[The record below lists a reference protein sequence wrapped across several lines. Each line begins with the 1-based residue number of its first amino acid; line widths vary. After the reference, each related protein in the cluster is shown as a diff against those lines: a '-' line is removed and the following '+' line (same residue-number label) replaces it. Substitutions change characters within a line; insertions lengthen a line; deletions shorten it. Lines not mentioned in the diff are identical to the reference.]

1 MTFSWKALRALSV
14 ATLTAALLGTCSL
27 ASAEVLEM
35 GDFGEDIT
43 SIQTRLVALGFKL
56 DADGEFGPAT
66 QQAIKRFQMIKGLEA
81 DGKVGPATYKLLM
94 GQAMPQISRGG
105 SMQARRVI
113 SIALKYLGVPY
124 VFGGTSPYGF
134 DCSGYIQYVF
144 NQIGISLPR
153 TADVQ
158 YEVGKAVPINKLQP
172 GDLVFFET
180 YEPGPSHVGIYL
192 KNGDFVHASS
202 NTGITVT
209 SLYSSYYAP
218 RFLGAKR
225 IIR

>member
-1 MTFSWKALRALSV
+1 VTFSWKSLRTLSV
-14 ATLTAALLGTCSL
+14 ATLTAVLLGSCSL
-27 ASAEVLEM
+27 AGAEALEV

-43 SIQTRLVALGFKL
+43 KIQTRLASLGHKIA
-56 DADGEFGPAT
+56 ADGEFGPAT
-66 QQAIKRFQMIKGLEA
+66 LQAVKRFQMEKGLEA
-81 DGKVGPATYKLLM
+81 DGKIGPATYRLLM
-94 GQAMPQISRGG
+94 GTAMPQISRGN
-105 SMQARRVI
+105 SMQARRII
-113 SIALKYLGVPY
+113 SIAMKYLGVPY
-124 VFGGTSPYGF
+124 VFGGTSPSGF

-144 NQIGISLPR
+144 NQAGISLPR

-158 YEVGKAVPINKLQP
+158 YGVGKSVPMSKLQP

-202 NTGITVT
+202 YTGITVT

-218 RFLGAKR
+218 RYLGAKR
-225 IIR
+225 VIR